1 MPTRW
6 KRSQQSG
13 ATPGWTNAVAV
24 PWTTRART
32 PSSACARPATCEEAD
47 PVSTMH
53 ATAAPPA
60 AAVDLAPMKLV
71 IVGHVDHGKST
82 LIGRLLPD
90 TGSLPEG
97 QDAAVRRTPDAPR
110 TPVEGGLGRAI

>member
-1 MPTRW
+1 MPTRSR
-6 KRSQQSG
+6 RSSPSC
-13 ATPGWTNAVAV
+13 APPGSPNAVAV

-53 ATAAPPA
+53 ATAAQPA

-71 IVGHVDHGKST
+71 IVGHVDHGNAT
-82 LIGRLLPD
+82 LIGRLLNR
-90 TGSLPEG
+90 SAE
-97 QDAAVRRTPDAPR
+97 RR
-110 TPVEGGLGRAI
+110 VGNEGG